1 MELTLVEDLLGGEE
15 ILGQKLETKMDLV
28 NLSRV
33 GVTKTAVSNLAK
45 YLTLTWKQL
54 AELLPVT
61 ERTLQR
67 YSDKKNFNPIVSEQV
82 LHIAEVTA
90 RGTQVFEDKTK
101 FIVWLNS
108 PHKAFSNTRPLSLL
122 KTSFGAGLV
131 MEELGRI
138 EFGVY
143 S

>member
-1 MELTLVEDLLGGEE
+1 MQLTLIEDILGGEE
-15 ILGQKLETKMDLV
+15 ILGQKLENKMDLV
-28 NLSRV
+28 ELSRI

-45 YLTLTWKQL
+45 YLMLSWKQL

-67 YSDKKNFNPIVSEQV
+67 YGDQKSFNPTVSEQV

-90 RGTQVFEDKTK
+90 KGTEVFEDKAK
-101 FIVWLNS
+101 FIIWLNI
-108 PHKAFSNTRPLSLL
+108 PHKAFSNKTPLALL
-122 KTSFGAGLV
+122 NSSFGAELV